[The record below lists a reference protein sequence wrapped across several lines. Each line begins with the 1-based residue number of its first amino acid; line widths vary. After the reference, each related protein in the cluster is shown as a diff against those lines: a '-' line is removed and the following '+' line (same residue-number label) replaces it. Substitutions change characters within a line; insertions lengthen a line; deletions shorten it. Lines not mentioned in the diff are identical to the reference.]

1 MSAFIEHEKE
11 GRTFLRTEN
20 LEWLAGIREFVPI
33 YDFCLKYPRESDVEF
48 EAFGDVEEDV
58 KELGLKCRLY
68 ALYSDV
74 SQEEGLARIQAYVKM
89 HSLEYSYDLY
99 DCEFFDV
106 IKLYESRYP
115 NVLPEY
121 FRGEIERKAWWD
133 AEEECFRYEYPSDVI
148 FRYFGTLRPPE
159 EWFELGLQYV
169 KLGGSEL
176 DVLDIQDAAL
186 FPNHSACY
194 ALVKARQNDF
204 PTDSRKAVERFLKK
218 YEILFLMP

>member
-1 MSAFIEHEKE
+1 MLGVSINIKKGF
-11 GRTFLRTEN
+11 T
-20 LEWLAGIREFVPI
+20 P
-33 YDFCLKYPRESDVEF
+33 
-48 EAFGDVEEDV
+48 V
-58 KELGLKCRLY
+58 KGF
-68 ALYSDV
+68 S
-74 SQEEGLARIQAYVKM
+74 SWEEGLFE
-89 HSLEYSYDLY
+89 SLSSSQTLRLENLY
-99 DCEFFDV
+99 DCEFFDA
-106 IKLYESRYP
+106 IKLYDSRYP

-121 FRGEIERKAWWD
+121 FRGEIERKAWRD
-133 AEEECFRYEYPSDVI
+133 AEEECSRDEYPADVI

-204 PTDSRKAVERFLKK
+204 PPDSREAVERFLKK
-218 YEILFLMP
+218 YEILFLLP